1 MRILFRCPVLRAEV
15 VVASQCKIGAT
26 TLVATGGLLPFA
38 HHLVV
43 CGIVENVIDIECR
56 SKLP

>member
-1 MRILFRCPVLRAEV
+1 MLGAEV

-38 HHLVV
+38 HDLVV
-43 CGIVENVIDIECR
+43 CGIVENVVDIACR